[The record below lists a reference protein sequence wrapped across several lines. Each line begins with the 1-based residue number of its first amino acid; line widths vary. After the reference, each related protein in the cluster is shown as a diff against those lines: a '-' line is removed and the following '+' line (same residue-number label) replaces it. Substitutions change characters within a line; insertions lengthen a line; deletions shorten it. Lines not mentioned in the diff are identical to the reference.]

1 MPADVTFYLEIRRER
16 DLSASKESVARVIG
30 PFKSFKRLNS
40 IEIATDLGPLVA
52 NEKILFYDRTCFES
66 WEILTAQS
74 ERECEPYDPKKAI
87 LQELT
92 PQDMD
97 PRTTL
102 EKLHEI
108 VDRKLLA
115 YSEYFGKPLTAQD
128 IC

>member
-1 MPADVTFYLEIRRER
+1 MTFYLEIRHKRNLASQN
-16 DLSASKESVARVIG
+16 DSAARVIG
-30 PFKSFKRLNS
+30 PFKSFRRLNS
-40 IEIATDLGPLVA
+40 FEIATDLGPLVA
-52 NEKILFYDRTCFES
+52 NEKILFYDRSCFES
-66 WEILTAQS
+66 WEILTEKS

-87 LQELT
+87 LQEFT
-92 PQDMD
+92 SQDKD
-97 PRTTL
+97 PRTTI